1 MSEPVTPS
9 QFALETAVQRRGE
22 DLWTAELH
30 AGWRIG
36 AVPNGGYV
44 LAIAGRALS
53 EALPHKDP
61 LAVNAFYLAPT
72 TLGPVECRVELLRAG
87 GNTSHASARLYQ
99 DGELKMVVTAAY
111 TTLARLQGPSWSGQA
126 RPHFPAWEACVSGG
140 DSGLEFRQRVDIR
153 LVEEAAVFRGGEP
166 SGSGEFRGWVQHADG
181 APPDA
186 IALLM
191 FADAFPPPV
200 FDVLGVVGWVPTV
213 ELTVQLRGLPAPGPL
228 QARLFS
234 KHLTSGVIE
243 EDGEYWDS
251 AGNLVAI
258 SRQTAKVRLPRA
270 Q

>member
-1 MSEPVTPS
+1 MSEPSCPS
-9 QFALETAVQRRGE
+9 QFARETAVERRAG
-22 DLWTAELH
+22 DLWVGELH

-44 LAIAGRALS
+44 LALAGRALS

-72 TLGPVECRVELLRAG
+72 QLGPIECRVEVLRAG
-87 GNTSHASARLYQ
+87 GNTSHATARLYQ
-99 DGELKMVVTAAY
+99 EGELKVVVTAAY
-111 TTLARLQGPSWSGQA
+111 TTLERLQGPSWTSQE
-126 RPHFPAWEACVSGG
+126 RPSFPPWGACVSSG
-140 DSGLEFRQRVDIR
+140 DSTLEFRQRVDIR
-153 LVEEAAVFRGGEP
+153 LIEAASVFRGGGP
-166 SGSGEFRGWVQHADG
+166 SGAGEFCGWVQHADG
-181 APPDA
+181 AAPDA
-186 IALLM
+186 ISLLM

-200 FDVLGVVGWVPTV
+200 FDVIGLVGWVPTV

-234 KHLTSGVIE
+234 KHLTHGVVE

-270 Q
+270 